1 MPLIVNGRI
10 AKACELL
17 ATAVHGNGHAD
28 VVVVLIVCDYIYG
41 IVAIFDNVMALVRV
55 DTCASKDLVPDGL
68 VRHTDSECPEA
79 IYMKVEGCCE
89 QRGISA
95 EILFAIFEPA
105 FPGFSCL
112 GCGAHSIS
120 ILIGI

>member
-1 MPLIVNGRI
+1 MPLIINIRI
-10 AKACELL
+10 PKPGKLL
-17 ATAVHGNGHAD
+17 ATAVHGNGYAD
-28 VVVVLIVCDYIYG
+28 IVVVLVVCDYIYG

-68 VRHTDSECPEA
+68 IGHTDSEGPEA
-79 IYMKVEGCCE
+79 VGVEIEGCCE

-95 EILFAIFEPA
+95 EILFAIFKPA

-112 GCGAHSIS
+112 GCCSHV
-120 ILIGI
+120 IGISVGI